1 MKNQD
6 KYREEIQNRSIQPSE
21 GSWNQLSKK
30 LDAHEKLRKTKKW
43 SFLKYVA
50 AILLVASVGFYF
62 FQPKNEIISEEKIEN
77 PASKEKLEKEPIIN
91 SKMEMLMADAE
102 VVSAPVQQKK
112 EKENT
117 KPEYQPIEEEV
128 VFENELVENTIISN
142 QIEEKPA
149 IITVT
154 NNEVT
159 NTEIEQLLKN
169 AQIKAQNDSQNFDK
183 KGLSAQALLVE
194 VEDDLNKNLKDKLLQ
209 TIVANLKT
217 PREITISDR
226 GN

>member
-1 MKNQD
+1 MDENNNVIAGLSIPN
-6 KYREEIQNRSIQPSE
+6 EEI
-21 GSWNQLSKK
+21 K
-30 LDAHEKLRKTKKW
+30 
-43 SFLKYVA
+43 
-50 AILLVASVGFYF
+50 
-62 FQPKNEIISEEKIEN
+62 IIY
-77 PASKEKLEKEPIIN
+77 
-91 SKMEMLMADAE
+91 
-102 VVSAPVQQKK
+102 
-112 EKENT
+112 KENILKWFDAGVKSRDLT
-117 KPEYQPIEEEV
+117 KMYDAMLTGQTED
-128 VFENELVENTIISN
+128 FENELVENTIISN
-142 QIEEKPA
+142 QIEAKPA

>member
-1 MKNQD
+1 
-6 KYREEIQNRSIQPSE
+6 
-21 GSWNQLSKK
+21 
-30 LDAHEKLRKTKKW
+30 
-43 SFLKYVA
+43 
-50 AILLVASVGFYF
+50 
-62 FQPKNEIISEEKIEN
+62 
-77 PASKEKLEKEPIIN
+77 
-91 SKMEMLMADAE
+91 
-102 VVSAPVQQKK
+102 
-112 EKENT
+112 
-117 KPEYQPIEEEV
+117 V

-142 QIEEKPA
+142 QIEAKPA

>member
-1 MKNQD
+1 MLPQFYWLPLLDFIFFNQ
-6 KYREEIQNRSIQPSE
+6 
-21 GSWNQLSKK
+21 
-30 LDAHEKLRKTKKW
+30 
-43 SFLKYVA
+43 
-50 AILLVASVGFYF
+50 
-62 FQPKNEIISEEKIEN
+62 KNEIISEEKIEN

-91 SKMEMLMADAE
+91 SKMETLMADAE
-102 VVSAPVQQKK
+102 VVSAPVQPKK

-128 VFENELVENTIISN
+128 VFENELVENTMISN
-142 QIEEKPA
+142 QIEAKPA